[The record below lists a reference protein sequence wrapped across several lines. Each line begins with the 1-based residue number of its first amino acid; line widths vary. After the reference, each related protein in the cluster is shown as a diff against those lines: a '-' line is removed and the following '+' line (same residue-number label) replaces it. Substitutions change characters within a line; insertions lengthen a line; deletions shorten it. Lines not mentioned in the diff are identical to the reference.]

1 MTSTRKIVVQNKKA
15 RFEYFIEETLEA
27 GIVLTGTEIK
37 SVRLGHCSIDES
49 FASDKDGELYLLNSY
64 IAEYKSA
71 HQFNHETRRP
81 RKLLL
86 HKKEM
91 NRLMGA
97 IQRQGITVIP
107 LSFYFN
113 PKGRLKVELGL
124 AKGKKQHDK
133 RATQKDRDWNRDKGR
148 ILKVYNQ

>member
-1 MTSTRKIVVQNKKA
+1 MASTRKIVVQNKKA

-37 SVRLGHCSIDES
+37 SVRLGQCSIDEA
-49 FASDKDGELYLLNSY
+49 FASDKNGELYLLNSY

-71 HQFNHETRRP
+71 HQFNHEPRRP

-97 IQRQGITVIP
+97 IQRQGITVVP

-113 PKGRLKVELGL
+113 SKGILKVELGIS
-124 AKGKKQHDK
+124 KGKKQHDK
-133 RATQKDRDWNRDKGR
+133 RATQKERDWNRDKQR
-148 ILKVYNQ
+148 VMKAYNQ

>member
-27 GIVLTGTEIK
+27 GIILTGTEIK
-37 SVRLGHCSIDES
+37 SVRLGHCSVDES
-49 FASDKDGELYLLNSY
+49 FASDRDGALYLLNSY
-64 IAEYKSA
+64 IAEYKYA
-71 HQFNHETRRP
+71 HQSNHETRRP

-97 IQRQGITVIP
+97 IQRQGVTVVP

-113 PKGRLKVELGL
+113 PRGRLKVELGL

-133 RATQKDRDWNRDKGR
+133 RATQKDRDWNRDKSR